1 MTGRS
6 SLARKLEPLRAAAAV
21 REYSHS
27 ASGSAAPRR
36 SAVIHR
42 LHPVAPDDP
51 RARRDQFAAL
61 LLIAGAAAI
70 AAVLGIFVFSHLLD
84 RGDVMN
90 PAEVALAAE
99 GKVVYAV
106 SCRSCHGA
114 NLQGGA
120 HSGANLVPPPL
131 DATGH
136 AWLHSDADLFEMVKY
151 GLADCG
157 AEASPTM
164 PPLGSHFDDESIR
177 AALALYQEHLAC
189 PRSAASRARW
199 TAPILTSRS
208 RAGARSAAGYAGRCW
223 PLPPLPKRQPRP
235 DTRQCLCAASFPSSA
250 PRLSRRPS

>member
-6 SLARKLEPLRAAAAV
+6 SLARKLEPLRAAEAV

-42 LHPVAPDDP
+42 LHPIAPDDP
-51 RARRDQFAAL
+51 RAQRDQFAAL

-84 RGDVMN
+84 RGDVLR
-90 PAEVALAAE
+90 PAEVALATE
-99 GKVVYAV
+99 GKAVYAV

-120 HSGANLVPPPL
+120 NSGANLVPPPL

-157 AEASPTM
+157 ADASPTM
-164 PPLGSHFDDESIR
+164 PPLGSHLDDDTIR
-177 AALALYQEHLAC
+177 AALAYIKSTWPAPIRRVQSALDSAHSNVAAARGRPICSRLCRPVLA
-189 PRSAASRARW
+189 STTASQAAAS
-199 TAPILTSRS
+199 P
-208 RAGARSAAGYAGRCW
+208 
-223 PLPPLPKRQPRP
+223 
-235 DTRQCLCAASFPSSA
+235 
-250 PRLSRRPS
+250 

>member
-1 MTGRS
+1 MTRS
-6 SLARKLEPLRAAAAV
+6 STLARKLEPLRAQAAV

-27 ASGSAAPRR
+27 ASGSAVPRR

-42 LHPVAPDDP
+42 LHAIAPDDP

-61 LLIAGAAAI
+61 LLIAGAAAL

-114 NLQGGA
+114 NLQGA
-120 HSGANLVPPPL
+120 NSGANLVRPPL

-157 AEASPTM
+157 ADASPTM
-164 PPLGSHFDDESIR
+164 PPLGSHLDDESIR
-177 AALALYQEHLAC
+177 AALAYIESTWPAPIRRVQSTLDSAQSNVAVAPGRPICSRLCRPVLA
-189 PRSAASRARW
+189 STDASQTAAS
-199 TAPILTSRS
+199 P
-208 RAGARSAAGYAGRCW
+208 
-223 PLPPLPKRQPRP
+223 
-235 DTRQCLCAASFPSSA
+235 
-250 PRLSRRPS
+250 

>member
-6 SLARKLEPLRAAAAV
+6 SLARKLEPLRAAEAV

-42 LHPVAPDDP
+42 LHPIAPDDP
-51 RARRDQFAAL
+51 RAQRDQFAAL

-84 RGDVMN
+84 RGDVLR
-90 PAEVALAAE
+90 PAEVALATE
-99 GKVVYAV
+99 GKAVYAV

-120 HSGANLVPPPL
+120 NSGANPVPPPL

-136 AWLHSDADLFEMVKY
+136 AWVHSDADLFEMVKY

-157 AEASPTM
+157 ADASPTM
-164 PPLGSHFDDESIR
+164 PPLGSHLDDESIR
-177 AALALYQEHLAC
+177 AALAYIKSTWPAPIRRVQSALDSAHSNVAAARGRPICSRLCRPVLA
-189 PRSAASRARW
+189 STTASQAAAS
-199 TAPILTSRS
+199 P
-208 RAGARSAAGYAGRCW
+208 
-223 PLPPLPKRQPRP
+223 
-235 DTRQCLCAASFPSSA
+235 
-250 PRLSRRPS
+250 

>member
-6 SLARKLEPLRAAAAV
+6 SLAQKLESSCAAEAV

-27 ASGSAAPRR
+27 ASGSAVPRR

-42 LHPVAPDDP
+42 LNPVAPGDP
-51 RARRDQFAAL
+51 RVRRDRLAAL
-61 LLIAGAAAI
+61 LLIAGAAAF

-84 RGDVMN
+84 RGDIMN
-90 PAEVALAAE
+90 PAEVALATE
-99 GKVVYAV
+99 GKAVYAV

-120 HSGANLVPPPL
+120 NSGADPVPPPL

-157 AEASPTM
+157 ADASPTM
-164 PPLGSHFDDESIR
+164 PPLGSHLDDESIR
-177 AALALYQEHLAC
+177 AALAYIKSTWPAPIRRVQSALDSAHSNVAVARGRPICSRLCRPVLA
-189 PRSAASRARW
+189 STAASQ
-199 TAPILTSRS
+199 T
-208 RAGARSAAGYAGRCW
+208 
-223 PLPPLPKRQPRP
+223 
-235 DTRQCLCAASFPSSA
+235 AASP
-250 PRLSRRPS
+250 